1 MNRSTRAV
9 SADRPLLIIFLIVF
23 VNLLG
28 FGIIIP
34 LLPLYATRLGALP
47 FVVGLLFGSFSVA
60 QLLAAPVLGDL
71 SDRYGR
77 RPVLIFSLLGTAVSF
92 AMLAVANSLALVF
105 ASRIIDGL
113 SGGNIS
119 TARAYIGDVTTVENR
134 ARAFGLIGAA
144 FGLGFIFGPALG
156 GVLSHLGY
164 AAPAWG
170 AAAIALAAAVLT
182 WARLP
187 ETARRTPR
195 NRGSTWAA
203 AVGMLRRPVIGRLLL
218 VDFLYWATFAAY
230 QTTFALF
237 GARRFGFD
245 VPQIG
250 YVLAVAGAIGVLAQ
264 VLAVGPVVRRLGE
277 QRTLAGGLAMAAVG
291 LGLAAAADHLG
302 LFLIALLP
310 GAVGAALAT
319 PTITSLI
326 SQAVPPDEQGRI
338 QGVSTA
344 IEGLG
349 RTVGPVWGNGV
360 LGIYTEG
367 AAFGSAAVVLAGTAL
382 IAMRIAVP
390 TASPAAVTD
399 RTAPL
404 PQAGDR
410 A

>member
-1 MNRSTRAV
+1 
-9 SADRPLLIIFLIVF
+9 
-23 VNLLG
+23 
-28 FGIIIP
+28 
-34 LLPLYATRLGALP
+34 
-47 FVVGLLFGSFSVA
+47 VGLLFASFSVA

-77 RPVLIFSLLGTAVSF
+77 RPVLIFSLLGTAISF
-92 AMLAVANSLALVF
+92 AMLAVAESLALVF

-119 TARAYIGDVTTVENR
+119 TARAYIGDVTTVESR

-144 FGLGFIFGPALG
+144 FGLGFILGPALG
-156 GVLSHLGY
+156 GALSHLGY
-164 AAPAWG
+164 SAPAWG

-187 ETARRTPR
+187 ETARRTSR
-195 NRGSTWAA
+195 SRGPTWAA
-203 AVGMLRRPVIGRLLL
+203 AAGMLRQPVIGRLLL

-237 GARRFGFD
+237 GARRFGFEL
-245 VPQIG
+245 PQVG
-250 YVLAVAGAIGVLAQ
+250 YVLAVAGALGVLTQ
-264 VLAVGPVVRRLGE
+264 VAAVGPVVRRFGE
-277 QRTLAGGLAMAAVG
+277 RWTLAAGLAMAAAG
-291 LGLAAAADHLG
+291 LALAAAAHHLAV
-302 LFLIALLP
+302 FLIALLP
-310 GAVGAALAT
+310 GSVGAALAI
-319 PTITSLI
+319 PVLTSLI

-349 RTVGPVWGNGV
+349 RAVGPVWGNGV
-360 LGIYTEG
+360 LGLYSEG

-382 IAMRIAVP
+382 LAARGVAA
-390 TASPAAVTD
+390 TGASTGITD

-404 PQAGDR
+404 PRAGDR